1 MKKALKYVKQLVNI
15 VLIIV
20 VISFAIVVCLQRFS
34 NNEIAF
40 LDYRLFTVI
49 SGSMEPKYKIGD
61 VLLAKEID
69 PSKIKKGDD
78 ISYLGEVGN
87 FKNKVVTHQV
97 IKIEKDENG
106 KYLFHTKGIANL
118 TEDPIVKEEQVYGK
132 IVHEAK
138 LLSFVY
144 GLVAKPAGMFIFVI
158 VPVFYIIGSEFL
170 SFLLEKDE
178 EKRNKAKKRKN
189 NNKAKS
195 KEKEKEE

>member
-1 MKKALKYVKQLVNI
+1 MKNALKYVKKIVNV

-20 VISFAIVVCLQRFS
+20 VVAFAIVVCLQRFS

-40 LDYRLFTVI
+40 LNYRLFTVV
-49 SGSMEPKYKIGD
+49 SGSMAPKYEIGD
-61 VLLAKEID
+61 VLLAKEVE

-78 ISYLGEVGN
+78 ISYLGAVGN

-97 IKIEKDENG
+97 IEIEKDDNG

-132 IVHEAK
+132 IVYEAK
-138 LLSFVY
+138 LLSLVY
-144 GLVAKPAGMFIFVI
+144 SIVAKPTGMFVFVI
-158 VPVFYIIGSEFL
+158 IPVFYIIGSEFL

-178 EKRNKAKKRKN
+178 EKRNKTKKV
-189 NNKAKS
+189 KS
-195 KEKEKEE
+195 KKQKEKEKEK

>member
-1 MKKALKYVKQLVNI
+1 MKNALKYVKKIVNV

-20 VISFAIVVCLQRFS
+20 VVAFAIVVCLQRFS

-40 LDYRLFTVI
+40 LNYRLFTVV
-49 SGSMEPKYKIGD
+49 SGSMAPKYEIGD
-61 VLLAKEID
+61 VLLAKEVE

-78 ISYLGEVGN
+78 ISYLGAVGN

-97 IKIEKDENG
+97 IEIKKDDNG

-132 IVHEAK
+132 IVYEAK
-138 LLSFVY
+138 LLSLVY
-144 GLVAKPAGMFIFVI
+144 SIVAKPTGMFVFVI
-158 VPVFYIIGSEFL
+158 IPVFYIIGSEFL

-178 EKRNKAKKRKN
+178 EKRNKTKKV
-189 NNKAKS
+189 KS
-195 KEKEKEE
+195 KKQKEKEKEK